1 MPSTGKAELADVG
14 RLARRLLNRA
24 VETARTEDQPL
35 RRLLRDHLGPDA
47 AYLPTASA
55 TWPSYEHVNVQ
66 VGVDAWL
73 AGRSHEVYGITGMGF
88 MYQLEIVGIGDLPV
102 PDAEAR
108 RRLIR
113 LYQGNLVLDLA
124 REDSL
129 IERTEG
135 VTAAFLKE
143 LLRKVAL
150 LSCED
155 EAGSGPIRVTDTHL
169 EAALGQLLDGRNQ
182 LTRVL
187 LGGGKPEDASRDRV
201 AAAG

>member
-129 IERTEG
+129 I
-135 VTAAFLKE
+135 
-143 LLRKVAL
+143 
-150 LSCED
+150 
-155 EAGSGPIRVTDTHL
+155 
-169 EAALGQLLDGRNQ
+169 
-182 LTRVL
+182 
-187 LGGGKPEDASRDRV
+187 
-201 AAAG
+201 